1 MLLLSRN
8 AVLSLIGLSLILHSA
23 EEYLTF
29 PSFLASIGTRLP
41 AWFPAAKLHAS
52 QVLPFALLLATVLPL
67 LVSVA
72 AILTRR
78 KPLLVAVLFIEA
90 VLLVNAVSH
99 MLTALL
105 LRSYVPGLVTAVL
118 INLPFGIY
126 VLRRAVKE
134 DWIRTTVAWQ
144 LVGAAVLV
152 HIVWLSSVLL
162 QAG

>member
-23 EEYLTF
+23 EEYLTL

-67 LVSVA
+67 FVSAA

-99 MLTALL
+99 MLTASL

-134 DWIRTTVAWQ
+134 EWIRTTVAWQ
-144 LVGAAVLV
+144 LVVAAVLV

-162 QAG
+162 QSG